1 MTAQDS
7 DDNWMSI
14 SERSS
19 GLSQISP
26 RPSITRRCISV
37 SMKIWLKG
45 GLMIG
50 IVARGA
56 ATSTFVRTASC
67 TIGQQRGHP
76 GIPLEEY
83 TPENLEH
90 EYHTVKP
97 CAPHCTIP
105 CVQRV
110 AMVDEFRESPREA
123 LVRFFPV
130 RRCGDRRSS
139 DMPVA
144 IRVLTWLFLPPIQ
157 HNWRN
162 RLSSAFTRTA
172 MLCLRVR

>member
-7 DDNWMSI
+7 YDNGLSI

-67 TIGQQRGHP
+67 TIALNSAV
-76 GIPLEEY
+76 IP
-83 TPENLEH
+83 
-90 EYHTVKP
+90 
-97 CAPHCTIP
+97 
-105 CVQRV
+105 
-110 AMVDEFRESPREA
+110 
-123 LVRFFPV
+123 
-130 RRCGDRRSS
+130 
-139 DMPVA
+139 
-144 IRVLTWLFLPPIQ
+144 
-157 HNWRN
+157 
-162 RLSSAFTRTA
+162 AFHLKNT
-172 MLCLRVR
+172 RVRIWSMNTTR